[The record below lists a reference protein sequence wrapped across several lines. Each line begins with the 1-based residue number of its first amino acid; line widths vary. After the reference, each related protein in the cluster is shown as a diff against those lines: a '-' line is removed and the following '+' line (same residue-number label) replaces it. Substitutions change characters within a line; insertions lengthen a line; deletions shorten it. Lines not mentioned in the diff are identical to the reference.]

1 MTRRRLCRYSLSI
14 LAALAVAATLL
25 GLWPAE
31 PAEAGRTKIT
41 SVAITST
48 PASGDTYGRGET
60 IAVTVNFDGKVQV
73 VGHPVMVLQ
82 VGCKKGTQ
90 AAKVCQRKAD
100 YVRWDKK
107 RSVQFQYKVKKW
119 DLDTDGIAIKK
130 NAIRVTAASTIRKP
144 GRDYSPPVKLKH
156 GALAAQ
162 SGHKVDGDP

>member
-1 MTRRRLCRYSLSI
+1 M
-14 LAALAVAATLL
+14 
-25 GLWPAE
+25 
-31 PAEAGRTKIT
+31 
-41 SVAITST
+41 
-48 PASGDTYGRGET
+48 
-60 IAVTVNFDGKVQV
+60 
-73 VGHPVMVLQ
+73 
-82 VGCKKGTQ
+82 
-90 AAKVCQRKAD
+90 CQRKAD

-156 GALAAQ
+156 SALAAQ